1 MRQRDAHRVVDFSR
15 AGEGRVEALTIKPLH
30 NLKADFARHPPVETA
45 AGEMAAGAGAYMHRE
60 GRRDVV
66 KELLCMVVCEDEP

>member
-15 AGEGRVEALTIKPLH
+15 AGEGRVEALTIKPLDD
-30 NLKADFARHPPVETA
+30 LKADFARHLPVKIAT
-45 AGEMAAGAGAYMHRE
+45 GEIAAGAGADMHRE

-66 KELLCMVVCEDEP
+66 KELLCVVVCEDEP